1 VRAGTM
7 TISDWIIVATTIIMI
22 LNSWFIAFVMLPA
35 AHPGKIKALAFM
47 KGFLTTRWKYLSSI
61 FIVLLIFSLAW
72 ELTNSAPL
80 TRWTVFFIS
89 LLLTSIFVQV
99 VFIYIHIV
107 RERLQKQIN
116 GSDNWLTAQI
126 FNRRF

>member
-1 VRAGTM
+1 M

-35 AHPGKIKALAFM
+35 AHPGKMEALAFM

-61 FIVLLIFSLAW
+61 FIVLLIFSLVL
-72 ELTNSAPL
+72 ELTKSSSL

-89 LLLTSIFVQV
+89 LLVTSIFIQA

-116 GSDNWLTAQI
+116 GSGNWLAAQV
-126 FNRRF
+126 FS